1 MSVRAK
7 FRVNHIE
14 QSGSGKSIVLHPVY
28 SDSEENKAFFQS
40 TPGGTISLYCVNER
54 ANEQFA
60 LGKEFYIDF
69 TPATAP
75 DAVTEVS
82 PA

>member
-14 QSGSGKSIVLHPVY
+14 RAGDGQTIQLHPVY
-28 SDSEENKAFFQS
+28 SGSPENEAFFKA
-40 TPGGTISLYCVNER
+40 TPGGQISLYCVNPE

-69 TPATAP
+69 TPA
-75 DAVTEVS
+75 S
-82 PA
+82 